1 MFPNM
6 AILLASQ
13 DPDLIAEMT
22 VLLRSRSACVYV
34 AGSDAEVRR
43 LEEEGV
49 VFDLWVVDPWF
60 WPKDAALDE

>member
-1 MFPNM
+1 MFPQM

-13 DPDLIAEMT
+13 DPDLVAEMT
-22 VLLRSRSACVYV
+22 ALLRSRSAQVYV
-34 AGSDAEVRR
+34 AGSDTEVRR

-60 WPKDAALDE
+60 WPEEAVSA